1 MKSTLVAFL
10 LWCLCFLGL
19 CGLHR
24 IYVGRVGTGILWL
37 LTLGLL
43 GIGQIIDLFLLGSMV
58 RIANLETAVA
68 AGRQPVNV
76 TVSRA

>member
-1 MKSTLVAFL
+1 MKSTGVAFL

-43 GIGQIIDLFLLGSMV
+43 GIGQLIDLFLLGSMV
-58 RIANLETAVA
+58 RISNLEATV
-68 AGRQPVNV
+68 GRG
-76 TVSRA
+76 

>member
-1 MKSTLVAFL
+1 V
-10 LWCLCFLGL
+10 GL

-43 GIGQIIDLFLLGSMV
+43 GVGQFIDLFLIGSMV
-58 RIANLETAVA
+58 RIANLETAV
-68 AGRQPVNV
+68 GRQPVVNGGV
-76 TVSRA
+76 PKT

>member
-1 MKSTLVAFL
+1 MKSTGVAFL
-10 LWCLCFLGL
+10 LWCLCFVGL

-43 GIGQIIDLFLLGSMV
+43 GIGQIVDLFLLGSMV
-58 RIANLETAVA
+58 RITNLETQVA
-68 AGRQPVNV
+68 RR
-76 TVSRA
+76 SSL

>member
-1 MKSTLVAFL
+1 MKSTAVALL

-37 LTLGLL
+37 LTLGIF
-43 GIGQIIDLFLLGSMV
+43 GIGQLIDLFLLGSMV
-58 RIANLETAVA
+58 RISNLEATV
-68 AGRQPVNV
+68 GRG
-76 TVSRA
+76 

>member
-1 MKSTLVAFL
+1 MKSTGVAFL
-10 LWCLCFLGL
+10 LWCLCLIGV

-58 RIANLETAVA
+58 RIANLETTVA
-68 AGRQPVNV
+68 R
-76 TVSRA
+76 SSS

>member
-1 MKSTLVAFL
+1 VKSVAVALL

-43 GIGQIIDLFLLGSMV
+43 GVGQLIDLFLLGSMV
-58 RIANLETAVA
+58 KIANLEATVTA
-68 AGRQPVNV
+68 RN
-76 TVSRA
+76 TSI

>member
-1 MKSTLVAFL
+1 MKSTAVALL

-24 IYVGRVGTGILWL
+24 IYVGRVGTGVLWL

-43 GIGQIIDLFLLGSMV
+43 GIGQLIDLFLLGSMV
-58 RIANLETAVA
+58 RIANLETAV
-68 AGRQPVNV
+68 GR
-76 TVSRA
+76 A